1 MLSIR
6 GIYENGEIKVLERM
20 PKKGKFE
27 VIITFIENQQ
37 NTLVEKHNLAGLL
50 SDLNND
56 DFEDIMGCAT
66 QRGQDWFN
74 ERESV
79 V

>member
-56 DFEDIMGCAT
+56 DFEDIMGVPHKGVRIGLT
-66 QRGQDWFN
+66 K
-74 ERESV
+74 ESL
-79 V
+79 